1 MDINNKQ
8 HNTNLSLFLIIHVA
22 IELSVNHIGNNGK
35 KKLKEETIVNFKNQF
50 FFSIIELKIDMWNQE
65 KT

>member
-50 FFSIIELKIDMWNQE
+50 FFQS
-65 KT
+65 